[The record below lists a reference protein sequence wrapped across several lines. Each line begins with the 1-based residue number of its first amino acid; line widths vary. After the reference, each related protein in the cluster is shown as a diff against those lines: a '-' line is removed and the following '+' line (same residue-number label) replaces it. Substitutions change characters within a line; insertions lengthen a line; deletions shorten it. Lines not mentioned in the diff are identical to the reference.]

1 MASAPLFSSD
11 FITTA
16 PIFFSPPHHQPSCFY
31 LQSRAFELSI
41 PFVWNALFP
50 EICMANWSHFH
61 SILTKSH
68 RFSETFLEYPVQNI
82 IFSHPPEFTSSSLL
96 YFSTWN
102 ITLSNISLI
111 YWSIS
116 QLVTWRITETGK
128 SEIKVIVY
136 KDKFRF
142 RCEKFEIKKGYVQ
155 VFMSTTKW

>member
-16 PIFFSPPHHQPSCFY
+16 PIFFSPPHHQPSRFY

-41 PFVWNALFP
+41 PYVWNALFP
-50 EICMANWSHFH
+50 GICMANWSHFH

-68 RFSETFLEYPVQNI
+68 RFSETFLGYPVQNI
-82 IFSHPPEFTSSSLL
+82 ISSHPQEFTSSSLL

-111 YWSIS
+111 YWSCALPIF
-116 QLVTWRITETGK
+116 LTWMLAFHEGRDYYLLIPNP
-128 SEIKVIVY
+128 VL
-136 KDKFRF
+136 
-142 RCEKFEIKKGYVQ
+142 
-155 VFMSTTKW
+155 STQ